1 MASTYEKIAT
11 TTVSGSST
19 STITLNSISGSFT
32 DLVLISN
39 WSNSSSSTDTVIRF
53 NNDSGGNYSS
63 TTLIGTG
70 SSASSVRYSNTSG
83 VYISYNTGTADRY
96 GITQIQNYS
105 NTTTY
110 KTFLNRGNSASV
122 DVQAVVGLWR
132 STSAITRI
140 DLVNN
145 AGVFNA
151 GSTFTLYGILKA

>member
-1 MASTYEKIAT
+1 MTTTYEKIAT

-19 STITLNSISGSFT
+19 STVTLDSIPGTYT

-53 NNDSGGNYSS
+53 NNTAGTSYSS
-63 TTLIGTG
+63 TTLTGTG
-70 SSASSVRYSNTSG
+70 SSALSNTYNNVAG
-83 VYISYNTGTADRY
+83 VYISYNTGTSQRY

-105 NTTTY
+105 NTTTF
-110 KTFLNRGNSASV
+110 KTFFNRGNSAGI
-122 DVQAVVGLWR
+122 DVQAVVGLFR
-132 STSAITRI
+132 STSAITRV

-151 GSTFTLYGILKA
+151 GSTFTLYGIKAE